1 MKASD
6 NRERVI
12 NVQGFDAKELGSRVR
27 NLRDAMGKSR
37 EWLAEQVGLSCGHIA
52 NIESGSKTTTVEN
65 VLLIAQ
71 ALKTT
76 PNYLMAQACDAFPNP
91 EKEKRVT
98 RIADLMREFDNDK
111 LERFEKI
118 ALLWMND
125 VK

>member
-6 NRERVI
+6 NKERFI
-12 NVQGFDAKELGSRVR
+12 NVPGFDAKEMGSRVK
-27 NLRDAMGKSR
+27 NLRKSMGKSR
-37 EWLAEQVGLSCGHIA
+37 EWLAEQVGLSRGHIS
-52 NIESGSKTTTVEN
+52 NIESGSKTTTIEN

-76 PNYLMAQACDAFPNP
+76 PNYLMAQACDVLSDP
-91 EKEKRVT
+91 EKEKRIA

>member
-6 NRERVI
+6 DKERFI
-12 NVQGFDAKELGSRVR
+12 NVQGFDWKELGCRVR
-27 NLRDAMGKSR
+27 KLRNAMGKSI
-37 EWLAEQVGLSCGHIA
+37 EWLAEQVGLSYGHIA

-71 ALKTT
+71 ALQTT
-76 PNYLMAQACDAFPNP
+76 PNYLMAQSCDAFPDP
-91 EKEKRVT
+91 EKEKRVA
-98 RIADLMREFDNDK
+98 RIADLMREFDNEK
-111 LERFEKI
+111 LERFETI